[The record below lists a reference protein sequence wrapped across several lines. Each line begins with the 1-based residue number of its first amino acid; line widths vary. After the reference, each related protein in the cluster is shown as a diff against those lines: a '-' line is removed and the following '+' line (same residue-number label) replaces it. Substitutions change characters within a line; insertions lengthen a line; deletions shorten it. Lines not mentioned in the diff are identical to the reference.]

1 MSLTGKLTALV
12 GTKIAEKV
20 IPKDSVDDAVNSML
34 NKFGKTIGQKTAA
47 EHIQEIKK
55 NYLVIKSKSYSI
67 NTIVSFFAGKTPGMN
82 DYLGR
87 YQIVDGNGTLKYKT
101 NAEDTITDREILDLF
116 DASGKKVGYVKEHL
130 ISTGIPLFEKEVKKC
145 TVFLGKEK
153 IALLKKYI
161 SFGELEFDVLE
172 GGNLNENVKI
182 THQEGKNFKIYYKGK
197 LIATLHDCPRNFMDG
212 YVDKFVIEYENPAD
226 EVVVI
231 LLATAIDLINT

>member
-1 MSLTGKLTALV
+1 MSLTGKLTAFV
-12 GTKIAEKV
+12 GAKIAEKV

-34 NKFGKTIGQKTAA
+34 NKLGKAIGQKTAA

-67 NTIVSFFAGKTPGMN
+67 STIVSFFAGKTPNMN

-87 YQIVDGNGTLKYKT
+87 YQIVDGNGILKYKT

-116 DASGKKVGYVKEHL
+116 DANGKKVGYVKEHL
-130 ISTGIPLFEKEVKKC
+130 ISTGVPLLEKKVKKC
-145 TVFLGKEK
+145 TVFLRKEK
-153 IALLKKYI
+153 IALLKKYV
-161 SFGELEFDVLE
+161 SFGDLEFDVLE
-172 GGNLNENVKI
+172 GDVKI
-182 THQEGKNFKIYYKGK
+182 THEEGKNFKIHYKGK
-197 LIATLHDCPRNFMDG
+197 LVATLHDCPRNFMDG